1 MPAPPPRGAA
11 PWVSQWQREWLSAS
25 LGCAVADTL
34 FNPLEVLKVRRQVA
48 MGGAA
53 NGTSTVPS
61 STFALARTAITE
73 KGVWRG
79 LWHPGLEATVYRAF
93 SYTGFRIGLYPSV
106 RDAIS
111 ASKLFGDGDTISA
124 KVLAGAATGAVGSAV
139 FNPIDV
145 VRIRM
150 QGGSPY
156 TSTLGAFRDIV
167 KKEGIAGLWRGYGV
181 CMLRAAKRRAAGDV
195 RHGEAK
201 AETFS
206 RFAVQRGPFFT
217 FHRIPRIR
225 HRGADGDAAGGYPEN
240 AGHGELVEVA
250 RFGKRFNASK
260 RNRRRDSVAS
270 TKRTQSVV
278 PRVLARRGTARPGD
292 GHPNAI
298 GGTVQESDGVGVLLG
313 WLGIIFRQGR
323 FSTPSRYGE
332 LVFIPVVVPVVVP
345 VVLLLVSLPLPLP
358 LHVYYYW
365 SLSSTYPN
373 PTSWSL

>member
-11 PWVSQWQREWLSAS
+11 PWVSHWQREWLSAS

-124 KVLAGAATGAVGSAV
+124 KVLAGAATGAAGSAV

-181 CMLRAAKRRAAGDV
+181 CMLRAATLSGAQLATYDTVKRKLKRSPDLQFK
-195 RHGEAK
+195 E
-201 AETFS
+201 
-206 RFAVQRGPFFT
+206 GPFLHFT
-217 FHRIPRIR
+217 ASLVSGIVAQTVTQP
-225 HRGADGDAAGGYPEN
+225 ADTLKT
-240 AGHGELVEVA
+240 LVMA
-250 RFGKRFNASK
+250 SSSKSHASGKGL
-260 RNRRRDSVAS
+260 
-270 TKRTQSVV
+270 T
-278 PRVLARRGTARPGD
+278 P
-292 GHPNAI
+292 PNAI
-298 GGTVQESDGVGVLLG
+298 AVATRLLQQNG
-313 WLGIIFRQGR
+313 PKALYRGFWPAAARQG
-323 FSTPSRYGE
+323 PVMVIQMP
-332 LVFIPVVVPVVVP
+332 LVEQFRKAMG
-345 VVLLLVSLPLPLP
+345 LE
-358 LHVYYYW
+358 YF
-365 SLSSTYPN
+365 
-373 PTSWSL
+373 

>member
-1 MPAPPPRGAA
+1 MPPPPPRGAA
-11 PWVSQWQREWLSAS
+11 PWVSHWQREWLSAS
-25 LGCAVADTL
+25 
-34 FNPLEVLKVRRQVA
+34 LEVLKVRRQVA

-79 LWHPGLEATVYRAF
+79 LWHPGLEATVYRAS

-124 KVLAGAATGAVGSAV
+124 KVLAGAATGTAGSAV

-181 CMLRAAKRRAAGDV
+181 CMLRAATLR
-195 RHGEAK
+195 
-201 AETFS
+201 
-206 RFAVQRGPFFT
+206 PFFT

-358 LHVYYYW
+358 L
-365 SLSSTYPN
+365 
-373 PTSWSL
+373 